1 MLRTIFLAQFR
12 DSQNAVRLRVWLVAG
27 LAAIAAGGAALR
39 PTSPPEAVEALA
51 WSLFVVAVV
60 AGGVLTGWRAAQFP
74 KSRAAEFQLVLPVSD
89 AAVLAGEMLPGM
101 FRTALVVLAAAPL
114 IAAAWGAGWLGAA
127 EAAALFAIP
136 LAAGCLSG
144 ALLAVVA
151 YEPPWVR
158 RAIERLVLAAILAYL
173 VLFGLAGAWFLPW
186 ALDVWSSLT
195 AQSPLAAVDA
205 ESVMRYFN
213 PFRLLG
219 GLGQASDA
227 GLAGRVA
234 GVFAALLAATAL
246 CCWRLTVRLRPHYL
260 EENYG
265 LPRRRGRY
273 EPGIGDH
280 PLSWWTARRVSRF
293 KGNVNLY
300 LAWAVSGLYCGW
312 IFLADDWPTWLGGH
326 LLRRIETYGGA
337 AQLAAAAVQ
346 LAVVGAA
353 FLDGL
358 WDSNVQ
364 QRLGRMELL
373 LTTPLTGR
381 QYLRASA
388 VAGWTRGRGYL
399 LAALAVWIA
408 SAAAGHIAWGTCC
421 LLCLVSANYA
431 LLIFAVAFRNFGHFR
446 GERPAAAWGLTLSL
460 LPPLLTWTLFSLD
473 LRNAAAATPLGT
485 VFLLTLSP
493 ENRAAFTSWD
503 GVSLTALLVAAQ
515 AACLAASIVVLA
527 RAAGQFDARI
537 RASFE
542 RQLTTPPRGEKRPP
556 RRGASIWARTQGR
569 GSVQ

>member
-1 MLRTIFLAQFR
+1 MLRTILFAQFR
-12 DSQNAVRLRVWLVAG
+12 SPQHAARLRVWLVAG
-27 LAAIAAGGAALR
+27 LAAIAAGVAALR
-39 PTSPPEAVEALA
+39 PATPPEAVEALA
-51 WSLFVVAVV
+51 WTLFVVVIV

-74 KSRAAEFQLVLPVSD
+74 KSRAAEFQLVLPVAD

-101 FRTALVVLAAAPL
+101 LRTALVVLAAAPL
-114 IAAAWGAGWLGAA
+114 VAAAWGAGWIGAA
-127 EAAALFAIP
+127 ETAALLAIP
-136 LAAGCLSG
+136 LAAGWLAG

-158 RAIERLVLAAILAYL
+158 RLIERLVLAAILAYL

-186 ALDVWSSLT
+186 ALDAWSSLT

-205 ESVMRYFN
+205 ESVLRYFN

-219 GLGQASDA
+219 GLGQAFDE
-227 GLAGRVA
+227 GLAWRVA

-246 CCWRLTVRLRPHYL
+246 CFWRLAARLRPHYL

-273 EPGIGDH
+273 ERGIGDN

-293 KGNVNLY
+293 QGNVNLY

-312 IFLADDWPTWLGGH
+312 IFLADDWPAWLGGH

-346 LAVVGAA
+346 LAIVGAA

-358 WDSNVQ
+358 WDSSLQ

-373 LTTPLTGR
+373 LTTPLDGR
-381 QYLRASA
+381 QYLTASA

-408 SAAAGHIAWGTCC
+408 SAAAGRISWGTCC

-431 LLIFAVAFRNFGHFR
+431 LLIFAVAFRNFGHFSS
-446 GERPAAAWGLTLSL
+446 ERFAAAWGLTLSL
-460 LPPLLTWTLFSLD
+460 LPPLLTWALFSLG

-485 VFLLTLSP
+485 IFLLTLSP
-493 ENRAAFTSWD
+493 ADRAAFTPLD
-503 GVSLTALLVAAQ
+503 GASLAGLLIAAQ
-515 AACLAASIVVLA
+515 AACLAASIVVLV
-527 RAAGQFDARI
+527 RAALHFDARI
-537 RASFE
+537 REAFE
-542 RQLTTPPRGEKRPP
+542 RQLTSPPQGEKRSP
-556 RRGASIWARTQGR
+556 RSDRSPARRQAAAAGA
-569 GSVQ
+569 